1 MFEFM
6 RKHWRD
12 FKEDE
17 PGRRFR
23 DRYDRNQERDRGRF
37 DVGRLVNLTVGPV
50 LVIFSV
56 FFGWAPGPGLLT
68 LFIGLGM
75 ISSEFRP
82 AAVFLDWAEVEVRKL
97 WRMCEAV
104 WASSWPGERVLI
116 VLALVACVVALVSGV
131 DYLIFGGRLI

>member
-1 MFEFM
+1 MFAYV
-6 RKHWRD
+6 RKHWRE

-23 DRYDRNQERDRGRF
+23 DRYDRNQERERGRF

-56 FFGWAPGPGLLT
+56 FFGWAPGPGMLT

-82 AAVFLDWAEVEVRKL
+82 AATSLDWAEIEVRRL
-97 WRMCEAV
+97 WRICEVV
-104 WASSWPGERVLI
+104 WASSTPGERVLI
-116 VLALVACVVALVSGV
+116 LLALVACVIALVSAV
-131 DYLIFGGRLI
+131 YYLFFA